1 MARRSSLATLIMEGW
16 EMDIRYEFEKAI
28 NAGLP
33 ISFVA
38 KKINKDPSTLNK
50 WLHGTRKVSK
60 EIEDAVEIVLLE
72 VKEKW
77 QHIL

>member
-1 MARRSSLATLIMEGW
+1 
-16 EMDIRYEFEKAI
+16 MDIRYEFKKAI
-28 NAGLP
+28 DAGLP

>member
-1 MARRSSLATLIMEGW
+1 
-16 EMDIRYEFEKAI
+16 MDIRIEFQKAI
-28 NAGLP
+28 DTGLP

-60 EIEDAVEIVLLE
+60 EIEDAVEQVLLE
-72 VKEKW
+72 IKQKW
-77 QHIL
+77 ADIL